1 MTSRLALGFT
11 LATAFAMAAC
21 TTACSRQERARATR
35 GTSTGTEGPTA
46 SPTFKGSRVLQW
58 DVEGPSGA
66 IDRVAVLVP
75 QGAPQGARFP
85 VLVAL
90 HGRGEAIKSPAEGA
104 MGWPRDY
111 AMQKQIDRVASPP
124 LTEAD
129 FEAFVDAEHLARL
142 NASLAVHPY
151 AGLIVVCPH
160 VPDMNPNGGEVR
172 AVARYIVE
180 RILPRVRAET
190 PALGTPESTA
200 IDGVSM
206 GGALALRIGLTNPDV
221 FGAVGALQAAIGDEQ
236 VQELTELATAALV
249 RRPSLAL
256 RLVTSHEDY
265 FREPIA
271 LLSAA
276 WKAAHV
282 PHDFADVPG
291 PHDYAFNRGP
301 GSIELLTWYDRV
313 LRR

>member
-1 MTSRLALGFT
+1 MTSRRALGFT
-11 LATAFAMAAC
+11 LATALAMA
-21 TTACSRQERARATR
+21 ACSRQEKARATR
-35 GTSTGTEGPTA
+35 GTPTANEGPTTSSTA
-46 SPTFKGSRVLQW
+46 KGSRLLQW

-66 IDRVAVLVP
+66 TDRVAVLVP
-75 QGAPQGARFP
+75 QGAPEGARFP

-90 HGRGEAIKSPAEGA
+90 HGRGEAMKSPAEGA
-104 MGWPRDY
+104 MGWPQDY

-124 LTEAD
+124 LTEVD
-129 FEAFVDAEHLARL
+129 FEGFVDPEHLARL
-142 NASLAVHPY
+142 NADLGVHPY

-190 PALGTPESTA
+190 PALGTPASTA

-236 VQELTELATAALV
+236 VQELTELATAALA

-265 FREPIA
+265 FREPITH
-271 LLSAA
+271 LSLA
-276 WKAAHV
+276 WKTAHV
-282 PHDFADVPG
+282 AHDFADIPG